1 MSVLHINFA
10 FYRHFTLGSV
20 NVYNALRSI
29 HIDNAQFF
37 FLKLTVK
44 VSLFLTNYICIYLH
58 SIIKKL

>member
-37 FLKLTVK
+37 FFKAYCISKSIFDKLYM
-44 VSLFLTNYICIYLH
+44 YIFAFDY
-58 SIIKKL
+58 